1 MTTTKTTTKL
11 LQQAFDKAAQLPE
24 DKQEALAHIIL
35 AEMESELIWDELFSR
50 PESEDF
56 LERMAAEALEAHRAG
71 LTKPLNPDDL

>member
-1 MTTTKTTTKL
+1 MTTTKL
-11 LQQAFDKAAQLPE
+11 LQQAFDKAAELPE

-35 AEMESELIWDELFSR
+35 AEMESELIWDELFRR